1 MNSKALAYRP
11 DIDGLRALAVLFVLL
26 FHAFPSLLPGGFV
39 GVDVFFVI
47 SGYLITGLILRDLES
62 GQFSLRHFYARRV
75 RRIFPALCLVMA
87 VSLGYGWLVLT
98 AGEYQQLGR
107 HVASGAAF
115 LANFMFWR
123 EAGYFDNAADT
134 KPMLHLWSLGIEEQF
149 YMVWPPLLWLW
160 WRRWRALSWLV
171 IPLAGLS
178 LGYSL
183 HLAGRDL
190 VADFYSPLT
199 RFWELLLGAWLV
211 YMARSG
217 RLGGGFWRSVAA
229 PLGLLLVLLSLVWV
243 HQGLAFPGG
252 WALLPAVGAA
262 LLLGA
267 GMQAGLNQHLLA
279 SPALVWLGLISY
291 PLYLWHWPLLSMAR
305 IVASQTPAAEVRA
318 LLLVLSVLLAWLT
331 YRYLERPI
339 RFGSQRRWAVPVL
352 CLCMVLLFT
361 AGHNINRQHGLQF
374 RHHDLLNADPAS
386 MVIGADRARLKPE
399 CLLGNAKQLGLD
411 WCFSDGRPAPNY
423 VLLGDSKGEALF
435 YGLVR
440 ESGPEMA
447 GSMVGQVNLLWGPA
461 APSNQAVYAAIEQNP
476 GIRQIFLVN
485 ALRGIFPLDPE
496 TGFIAGLVTEAMID
510 DKVLRY
516 TEAIAPW
523 LAAGRRVVFVKDN
536 PTLPDPDSCI
546 SGGMTHHDFL
556 NRFFFRHEN
565 QRCQLRLSEHLSGT
579 QAYQSLVEKLQI
591 ANPALQVFDP
601 LPLLCDV
608 PKNLCTVAY
617 QRQFLYSYG
626 DHISDFSS
634 SRIAQELIL
643 RHPHPAARGG
653 H

>member
-1 MNSKALAYRP
+1 MAYRP

-217 RLGGGFWRSVAA
+217 RLGGGFWSSFAG
-229 PLGLLLVLLSLVWV
+229 PLGLLLVSRPVWC
-243 HQGLAFPGG
+243 
-252 WALLPAVGAA
+252 
-262 LLLGA
+262 
-267 GMQAGLNQHLLA
+267 
-279 SPALVWLGLISY
+279 S
-291 PLYLWHWPLLSMAR
+291 
-305 IVASQTPAAEVRA
+305 
-318 LLLVLSVLLAWLT
+318 
-331 YRYLERPI
+331 
-339 RFGSQRRWAVPVL
+339 
-352 CLCMVLLFT
+352 
-361 AGHNINRQHGLQF
+361 
-374 RHHDLLNADPAS
+374 
-386 MVIGADRARLKPE
+386 
-399 CLLGNAKQLGLD
+399 
-411 WCFSDGRPAPNY
+411 CF
-423 VLLGDSKGEALF
+423 L
-435 YGLVR
+435 
-440 ESGPEMA
+440 
-447 GSMVGQVNLLWGPA
+447 
-461 APSNQAVYAAIEQNP
+461 
-476 GIRQIFLVN
+476 
-485 ALRGIFPLDPE
+485 
-496 TGFIAGLVTEAMID
+496 
-510 DKVLRY
+510 
-516 TEAIAPW
+516 
-523 LAAGRRVVFVKDN
+523 
-536 PTLPDPDSCI
+536 
-546 SGGMTHHDFL
+546 
-556 NRFFFRHEN
+556 
-565 QRCQLRLSEHLSGT
+565 
-579 QAYQSLVEKLQI
+579 
-591 ANPALQVFDP
+591 
-601 LPLLCDV
+601 
-608 PKNLCTVAY
+608 
-617 QRQFLYSYG
+617 
-626 DHISDFSS
+626 
-634 SRIAQELIL
+634 
-643 RHPHPAARGG
+643 
-653 H
+653 